1 MGFLDRLF
9 GKKDSGQ
16 VAEAEAPA
24 PPCPHGSMAPHW
36 DSADELGQRDKISF
50 YTCDACGQRFTPAD
64 GEAAMAAAAEGV
76 RIDESLRKTTEEM
89 LADEKQGD
97 V

>member
-9 GKKDSGQ
+9 GKKEAS
-16 VAEAEAPA
+16 VAEAEPPA

-36 DSADELGQRDKISF
+36 DNPEDFGKHELISF
-50 YTCDACGQRFTPAD
+50 YVCDSCGQRLTREEGDKVMAVA
-64 GEAAMAAAAEGV
+64 GEAV

-89 LADEKQGD
+89 LEGEEQGEG
-97 V
+97 